1 VSACKKQKLG
11 PNPIDNVFLRYA
23 HNTAAYIYFIIKSKF
38 LDVYINIVTESCDAI
53 FFEDTLCRIEL
64 QGLARHLLV
73 VLLNILQFL
82 YLLFILNN
90 KLRITI

>member
-1 VSACKKQKLG
+1 
-11 PNPIDNVFLRYA
+11 
-23 HNTAAYIYFIIKSKF
+23 
-38 LDVYINIVTESCDAI
+38 VTESCDAI